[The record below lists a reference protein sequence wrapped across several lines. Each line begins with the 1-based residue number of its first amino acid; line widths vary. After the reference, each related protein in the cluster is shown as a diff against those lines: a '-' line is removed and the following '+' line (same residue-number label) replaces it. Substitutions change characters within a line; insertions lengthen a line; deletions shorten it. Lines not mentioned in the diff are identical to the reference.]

1 MQYLFP
7 LIYVQVKIVTL
18 INENNEGSDYKFR
31 EVSIL
36 VHPSTLSFLS
46 LSSQSLPFVDSD
58 TLSLSSHSL
67 PFVDSD
73 TLSLSSHSLPFVDSD
88 TLSLSSHSLLF
99 SSSTS
104 YSRFYKS
111 LSPCSFLKNFSM
123 LNIEEAIFK
132 KLNHL
137 TKGSGELNSFN
148 NANLFCTRIEFRT

>member
-36 VHPSTLSFLS
+36 VHPPTLSFLS

-58 TLSLSSHSL
+58 TLSLSPHSL

-73 TLSLSSHSLPFVDSD
+73 TLSR
-88 TLSLSSHSLLF
+88 SSHSLLF

>member
-36 VHPSTLSFLS
+36 VHPPTLSFLS

-58 TLSLSSHSL
+58 TLSR
-67 PFVDSD
+67 
-73 TLSLSSHSLPFVDSD
+73 
-88 TLSLSSHSLLF
+88 SSHSLLF